1 VISVIP
7 GSLSVGISCKNV
19 RVQDL
24 VEAWHT
30 LVSPYSTSGDVD
42 GTGRSVLARW
52 DEPHRRYHDLTH
64 LRGVLAGV
72 DELASYATD
81 TDAVRLA
88 AWYHDVV
95 YEGRS
100 DDEEQS
106 ARLAETDL
114 TALGLSPGLVAEV
127 ARLVRMTVT
136 HDPTPDDR
144 NGATLSDAD
153 LVTLALPRTEYMA
166 NGEKIR
172 VEFAHVPEDEFRAGR
187 ARIVEALLAS
197 PALYR
202 TPLARERWEQAA
214 RSNLAAELATLTAPT
229 GEH

>member
-1 VISVIP
+1 M
-7 GSLSVGISCKNV
+7 
-19 RVQDL
+19 QDL

-30 LVSPYSTSGDVD
+30 LVSPYRTSGDI
-42 GTGRSVLARW
+42 GATGRSVLARW
-52 DEPHRRYHDLTH
+52 AEPHRRYHTLAH

-72 DELASYATD
+72 AELASCATD

-88 AWYHDVV
+88 AWYHDAV
-95 YEGRS
+95 YAGRS

-106 ARLAETDL
+106 AQLAESDL
-114 TALGLSPGLVAEV
+114 AALGLAPELVAEV
-127 ARLVRMTVT
+127 ARLIRMTVT
-136 HDPTPDDR
+136 HDPAPDDR

-153 LVTLALPRTEYMA
+153 LVTLALPPADYVA

-172 VEFAHVPEDEFRAGR
+172 LEFAHVPEGEFRAGR
-187 ARIVEALLAS
+187 ARIVKALLAA

-214 RSNLAAELATLTAPT
+214 RANLAAELATLTAPT
-229 GEH
+229 SEH

>member
-7 GSLSVGISCKNV
+7 RSLSGGISCKNV

-24 VEAWHT
+24 VEAWHA
-30 LVSPYSTSGDVD
+30 LVSPYSTSGDV
-42 GTGRSVLARW
+42 GATGRSVLARW
-52 DEPHRRYHDLTH
+52 DEPHRRYHTLTH

-72 DELASYATD
+72 DELASCATD

-88 AWYHDVV
+88 AWYHDAV
-95 YEGRS
+95 YAGRS

-106 ARLAETDL
+106 AQLAEADL
-114 TALGLSPGLVAEV
+114 AALGLSPELVAEV

-136 HDPTPDDR
+136 HDPASDDR

-153 LVTLALPRTEYMA
+153 LATLALPRAEYMA

-172 VEFAHVPEDEFRAGR
+172 VEFAHVPENEFRAGR
-187 ARIVEALLAS
+187 ARIVEALLAA
-197 PALYR
+197 PDLYR

-214 RSNLAAELATLTAPT
+214 RENLAAELAMLTGPP